1 MTISIN
7 EEICKKNGLDMSE
20 LFAILLIK
28 SCEDLAKLFQSM
40 EDRKILVKD
49 LFKGYM
55 ITQRWDDVVSSILLA
70 SDKSS
75 QSPERHKNLTLKLME
90 QFPKEKKAGTCH
102 YFRGNKKDNILR
114 LKKFF
119 KLYGKYTDQQI
130 IDAAK
135 RYVSSFNGNYSY
147 MRVLKYFIWK
157 DDVKTDADGNRYV
170 DEVSDLAN
178 WIENAGQEDSMN
190 NDWTSTLRSIK

>member
-1 MTISIN
+1 MTVSIN
-7 EEICKKNGLDMSE
+7 EEICKKNGLNISE

-28 SCEDLAKLFQSM
+28 TCEDLPKLFKSL
-40 EDRKILVKD
+40 EDRKIVVKD
-49 LFKGYM
+49 MFDGYM
-55 ITQRWDDVVSSILLA
+55 ITQRWDDVASSILLD
-70 SDKSS
+70 SDKNH
-75 QSPERHKNLTLKLME
+75 QSPERLETLVVKLME
-90 QFPKEKKAGTCH
+90 QFPKEMKAGTCH

-147 MRVLKYFIWK
+147 LRVLKYFIWK
-157 DDVKTDADGNRYV
+157 DDVKTDANGNRYV

-190 NDWTSTLRSIK
+190 SDWTSTLK

>member
-1 MTISIN
+1 MTVSIN
-7 EEICKKNGLDMSE
+7 EEICKKNGLNISE

-28 SCEDLAKLFQSM
+28 TCEDLPKLFKSL
-40 EDRKILVKD
+40 EDRKIVVKD
-49 LFKGYM
+49 MFEGYM
-55 ITQRWDDVVSSILLA
+55 ITQRWDDVASSILLD
-70 SDKSS
+70 SDKNH
-75 QSPERHKNLTLKLME
+75 QSPERLENLVVKLME

-157 DDVKTDADGNRYV
+157 DDVKTGADGNRYV

-190 NDWTSTLRSIK
+190 SDWTSTLK

>member
-7 EEICKKNGLDMSE
+7 DSICSKYGLKEEE
-20 LFAILLIK
+20 LLVLLLIK
-28 SCEDLAKLFQSM
+28 LGAYIPAILEDLEKSK
-40 EDRKILVKD
+40 KIVRDVFGNYL
-49 LFKGYM
+49 
-55 ITQRWDDVVSSILLA
+55 ITQKWDDVASSILLD
-70 SDKSS
+70 SDKNH
-75 QSPERHKNLTLKLME
+75 QSPERLENLVVKLME
-90 QFPKEKKAGTCH
+90 QFPKEKKAGTCR

-178 WIENAGQEDSMN
+178 WIENAGQEECLS
-190 NDWTSTLRSIK
+190 NDWTSILK

>member
-1 MTISIN
+1 MNISIN
-7 EEICKKNGLDMSE
+7 ENICTKNGLDLCE
-20 LFAILLIK
+20 LLAILLIK
-28 SCEDLAKLFQSM
+28 STDNLSELFQSL
-40 EDRKILVKD
+40 EDKKIIIKD
-49 LFKGYM
+49 IFGGYN
-55 ITQRWDDVVSSILLA
+55 ITQRWDDVASSIILD
-70 SDKSS
+70 SDKEA
-75 QSPERHKNLTLKLME
+75 QSPERIENLALKLME
-90 QFPKEKKAGTCH
+90 QFPKEKKVGTCH

-147 MRVLKYFIWK
+147 MRILKYFIWK
-157 DDVKTDADGNRYV
+157 DEVKTDSEGRRYV

-178 WIENAGQEDSMN
+178 WIENAGQEDSLSS
-190 NDWTSTLRSIK
+190 DWTSTLR

>member
-1 MTISIN
+1 MKIEIN
-7 EEICKKNGLDMSE
+7 EDICEKNGLNISE

-49 LFKGYM
+49 MFKGYM
-55 ITQRWDDVVSSILLA
+55 ITQRWDDVASSILLD
-70 SDKSS
+70 SDKNH
-75 QSPERHKNLTLKLME
+75 QSTERHENLVVKLME

-190 NDWTSTLRSIK
+190 NDWTSTLR

>member
-7 EEICKKNGLDMSE
+7 DNICSKYGLKEEE
-20 LFAILLIK
+20 LLVLLLIK
-28 SCEDLAKLFQSM
+28 SGAYIPAILEDLEKSK
-40 EDRKILVKD
+40 KIVKD
-49 LFKGYM
+49 VFGNYL
-55 ITQRWDDVVSSILLA
+55 ITQKWDDVASSILLD
-70 SDKSS
+70 SDKNH
-75 QSPERHKNLTLKLME
+75 QSPERLENLVVKLME

-178 WIENAGQEDSMN
+178 WIENAGQEECLS
-190 NDWTSTLRSIK
+190 NDWTSTLK

>member
-7 EEICKKNGLDMSE
+7 DSICSKYGLKEEE
-20 LFAILLIK
+20 LLVLLLIK
-28 SCEDLAKLFQSM
+28 LGAYIPAILEDLEKSK
-40 EDRKILVKD
+40 KIVRDVFGNYL
-49 LFKGYM
+49 
-55 ITQRWDDVVSSILLA
+55 ITQKWDDVASSILLD
-70 SDKSS
+70 SDKNH
-75 QSPERHKNLTLKLME
+75 QSPERLENLVVKLME

-178 WIENAGQEDSMN
+178 WIENAGQEECLS
-190 NDWTSTLRSIK
+190 NDWTSILK

>member
-1 MTISIN
+1 MTVSIN
-7 EEICKKNGLDMSE
+7 EEICKKNGLNISE

-28 SCEDLAKLFQSM
+28 TCEDLPKLFKSL
-40 EDRKILVKD
+40 EDRKIVVKD
-49 LFKGYM
+49 MFDGYM
-55 ITQRWDDVVSSILLA
+55 ITQRWDDVASSILLD
-70 SDKSS
+70 SDKNH
-75 QSPERHKNLTLKLME
+75 QSPERLETLVVKLME

-157 DDVKTDADGNRYV
+157 DDVKMDAEGKRYV

-190 NDWTSTLRSIK
+190 SDWTSTLK

>member
-1 MTISIN
+1 MTVSIN
-7 EEICKKNGLDMSE
+7 EEICKKNGLNISE
-20 LFAILLIK
+20 LLAILLIK
-28 SCEDLAKLFQSM
+28 TCEDLPKLFKSL
-40 EDRKILVKD
+40 EDRKIVVKD
-49 LFKGYM
+49 MFDGYM
-55 ITQRWDDVVSSILLA
+55 ITQRWDDVASSILLD
-70 SDKSS
+70 SDKNH
-75 QSPERHKNLTLKLME
+75 QSPERLENLVVKLME

-178 WIENAGQEDSMN
+178 WIENAGQEDSMSS
-190 NDWTSTLRSIK
+190 DWTSTLK

>member
-1 MTISIN
+1 MTVSIN
-7 EEICKKNGLDMSE
+7 EEICKKNGLNISE

-28 SCEDLAKLFQSM
+28 TCEDLPKLFKSL
-40 EDRKILVKD
+40 EDRKIVVKD
-49 LFKGYM
+49 MFDGYM
-55 ITQRWDDVVSSILLA
+55 ITQRWDDVASSILLD
-70 SDKSS
+70 SDKNH
-75 QSPERHKNLTLKLME
+75 QSPERLENLVVKLME

-190 NDWTSTLRSIK
+190 SDWTSTLK

>member
-7 EEICKKNGLDMSE
+7 DSICSKYGLKEEE
-20 LFAILLIK
+20 LLVLLLIK
-28 SCEDLAKLFQSM
+28 SGAYIPAILEDLEKSK
-40 EDRKILVKD
+40 KIVRDVFGNYL
-49 LFKGYM
+49 
-55 ITQRWDDVVSSILLA
+55 ITQKWDDVASSILLD
-70 SDKSS
+70 SDKNH
-75 QSPERHKNLTLKLME
+75 QSPERLENLVVKLME

-178 WIENAGQEDSMN
+178 WIENAGQEECLS
-190 NDWTSTLRSIK
+190 NDWTSILK

>member
-7 EEICKKNGLDMSE
+7 DSICSKYGLKEEE
-20 LFAILLIK
+20 LLVLLLIK
-28 SCEDLAKLFQSM
+28 SGAYIPAILEDLEKSK
-40 EDRKILVKD
+40 KIVRDVFGNYL
-49 LFKGYM
+49 
-55 ITQRWDDVVSSILLA
+55 ITQKWDDVASSILLD
-70 SDKSS
+70 SDKNH
-75 QSPERHKNLTLKLME
+75 QSPERLENLVVKLME

-178 WIENAGQEDSMN
+178 WIENAGQEECLS
-190 NDWTSTLRSIK
+190 NDWTSTLK

>member
-49 LFKGYM
+49 MFKGYM
-55 ITQRWDDVVSSILLA
+55 ITQRWDDVASSILLD
-70 SDKSS
+70 SDKNH
-75 QSPERHKNLTLKLME
+75 QSPERLENLVVKLME

-157 DDVKTDADGNRYV
+157 DDIKTDADGNRYV

-190 NDWTSTLRSIK
+190 NDWTSTLR

>member
-7 EEICKKNGLDMSE
+7 DSICSKYGLKEEE
-20 LFAILLIK
+20 LLVLLLIK
-28 SCEDLAKLFQSM
+28 SWAYIPAILEDLEKSK
-40 EDRKILVKD
+40 KIVRDVFGNYL
-49 LFKGYM
+49 
-55 ITQRWDDVVSSILLA
+55 ITQKWDDVASSILLD
-70 SDKSS
+70 SDKNH
-75 QSPERHKNLTLKLME
+75 QSPERLENLVVKLME

-178 WIENAGQEDSMN
+178 WIENAGQEEN
-190 NDWTSTLRSIK
+190 LRNDWTSTLK

>member
-49 LFKGYM
+49 MFKGYM
-55 ITQRWDDVVSSILLA
+55 ITQRWDDVASSILLD

-75 QSPERHKNLTLKLME
+75 QSPERLENLALKLME

-190 NDWTSTLRSIK
+190 NDWTSTLR

>member
-7 EEICKKNGLDMSE
+7 EEICKKKGLDMSE

-40 EDRKILVKD
+40 ENRKIVVKD
-49 LFKGYM
+49 MFKGYM
-55 ITQRWDDVVSSILLA
+55 ITQRWDDVASSILLD

-75 QSPERHKNLTLKLME
+75 QSPERLENLALKLME
-90 QFPKEKKAGTCH
+90 QFPKEKKTGTCH

-157 DDVKTDADGNRYV
+157 DEVKTDAEGNRYV

-190 NDWTSTLRSIK
+190 SDWTSTLK

>member
-1 MTISIN
+1 MTVSIN
-7 EEICKKNGLDMSE
+7 EEICKKNGLNISE

-28 SCEDLAKLFQSM
+28 TCEDLPKLFKSL
-40 EDRKILVKD
+40 EDRKIVVKD
-49 LFKGYM
+49 MFEGYM
-55 ITQRWDDVVSSILLA
+55 ITQRWDDVASSILLD
-70 SDKSS
+70 SDKNH
-75 QSPERHKNLTLKLME
+75 QSPERLENLVVKLME

-190 NDWTSTLRSIK
+190 SDWTSTLK

>member
-1 MTISIN
+1 MTVSIN

-49 LFKGYM
+49 MFKGYM
-55 ITQRWDDVVSSILLA
+55 ITQRWDDVASSILLD

-75 QSPERHKNLTLKLME
+75 QSPERLENLALKLME

-190 NDWTSTLRSIK
+190 NDWTSTLK